1 MSFEGSINKK
11 HLYLHL
17 IRLVGNTDQNSKVH
31 FCKSR
36 KMESGGNFFL
46 CQLLQDWQIN
56 SCVHCLF
63 EFQFAFRKFVCQFC
77 NFSSH
82 SMEIDKLNWIKARK
96 MKPLWIYNGVYFYP
110 SAHNSKTRLSF
121 KNIHNPLSFWQ
132 KRMKML
138 FSVLFNRN
146 YSKLCAR
153 LQRIKRFCIIKC
165 NKIVV

>member
-1 MSFEGSINKK
+1 
-11 HLYLHL
+11 
-17 IRLVGNTDQNSKVH
+17 
-31 FCKSR
+31 
-36 KMESGGNFFL
+36 MESGGNFFL

-63 EFQFAFRKFVCQFC
+63 EFPFQFAFPNFVCQFC
-77 NFSSH
+77 NFSSC

-110 SAHNSKTRLSF
+110 SPHNSKTRLSF
-121 KNIHNPLSFWQ
+121 KNIHNLLSFWQ

-153 LQRIKRFCIIKC
+153 LLQRIKRFCIIKC